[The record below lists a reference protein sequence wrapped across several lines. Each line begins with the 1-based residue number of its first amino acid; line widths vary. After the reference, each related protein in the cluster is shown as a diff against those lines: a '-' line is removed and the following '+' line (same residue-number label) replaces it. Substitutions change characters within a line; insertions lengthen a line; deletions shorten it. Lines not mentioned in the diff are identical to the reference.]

1 MMALGGMTYPIKI
14 EQIVRKMK
22 ILSYVNIVFSC
33 FNCFLLFTLR
43 MGKREINCT
52 NYKSPKKIN
61 EK

>member
-22 ILSYVNIVFSC
+22 ILSYVNIVFDVFIVSFC
-33 FNCFLLFTLR
+33 LLYEW
-43 MGKREINCT
+43 GK
-52 NYKSPKKIN
+52 